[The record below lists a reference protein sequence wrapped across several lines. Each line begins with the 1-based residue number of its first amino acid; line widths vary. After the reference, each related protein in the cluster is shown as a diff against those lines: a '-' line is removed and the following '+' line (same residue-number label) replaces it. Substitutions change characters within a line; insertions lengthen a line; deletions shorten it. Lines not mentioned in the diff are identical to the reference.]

1 MLIKEMFMRSFENPE
16 VIKTFMNWV
25 LKIYTSIMNP
35 IIALI
40 IVSVAVSYIISLVV
54 NTESKLTGK
63 FNIKNL
69 KKHFKA
75 RKKDIK
81 ERFTE
86 GKVVEISKN
95 RFLKIKPYLRKCR
108 FLIIWYVLLQLSWY
122 FVSLCFR
129 FINKVKVI
137 PDWNNICSEQ
147 ELSLLWTRGLYTF
160 LFFIIAP
167 MFITFCFWN
176 KFVRN
181 IWVLIYILWIIFCFL
196 GAFLNLGCYN
206 ITSVF

>member
-1 MLIKEMFMRSFENPE
+1 MRSFENPE
-16 VIKTFMNWV
+16 IIKTFMNWV

-40 IVSVAVSYIISLVV
+40 IAIVVISYIISLVV
-54 NTESKLTGK
+54 NTKSKLTGK

-69 KKHFKA
+69 KEHFKA

-86 GKVVEISKN
+86 EKVVEISKN

-108 FLIIWYVLLQLSWY
+108 YLIIWYILLRLAWY
-122 FVSLCFR
+122 FVVLAFWYTNSKICLESWTQCLEWENQLLWLRSLY
-129 FINKVKVI
+129 
-137 PDWNNICSEQ
+137 
-147 ELSLLWTRGLYTF
+147 SLLFF
-160 LFFIIAP
+160 LIAP

-181 IWVLIYILWIIFCFL
+181 IGVLIYILWIIFIL
-196 GAFLNLGCYN
+196 LWAFLNLWCPA
-206 ITSVF
+206 I

>member
-1 MLIKEMFMRSFENPE
+1 MRSFENPE

-35 IIALI
+35 IIVLI
-40 IVSVAVSYIISLVV
+40 IAVIVVSYIISLVV

-63 FNIKNL
+63 VNIKNL
-69 KKHFKA
+69 KEHFKVW
-75 RKKDIK
+75 KKDIK

-86 GKVVEISKN
+86 IKVVKISKN

-108 FLIIWYVLLQLSWY
+108 YLIIWYVLLRCAWI
-122 FVSLCFR
+122 FVSLALR
-129 FINKVKVI
+129 LINTKI
-137 PDWNNICSEQ
+137 RSQPWTQCLEWENQLLWLRS
-147 ELSLLWTRGLYTF
+147 LYSLLFF
-160 LFFIIAP
+160 LIAP

-181 IWVLIYILWIIFCFL
+181 IGVLIYILWIMFIL
-196 GAFLNLGCYN
+196 LWVFLNLWCPA
-206 ITSVF
+206 I

>member
-1 MLIKEMFMRSFENPE
+1 MRSFENPE

-40 IVSVAVSYIISLVV
+40 IAIVVISYIISLVV
-54 NTESKLTGK
+54 NTKSKLTGK
-63 FNIKNL
+63 FNIKNI
-69 KKHFKA
+69 KEHFKA

-86 GKVVEISKN
+86 EKVVEISKN

-108 FLIIWYVLLQLSWY
+108 YLIIWYILLRLAWY
-122 FVSLCFR
+122 FVVLAFLYTNSKICLESWTQCLEWENQLLWLRSLY
-129 FINKVKVI
+129 
-137 PDWNNICSEQ
+137 
-147 ELSLLWTRGLYTF
+147 SLLFF
-160 LFFIIAP
+160 LIAP

-181 IWVLIYILWIIFCFL
+181 IGVLIYILWIIFIL
-196 GAFLNLGCYN
+196 LWVFLNLWCPA
-206 ITSVF
+206 I

>member
-1 MLIKEMFMRSFENPE
+1 MRSFENPE

-40 IVSVAVSYIISLVV
+40 IAIVVISYIISLVV
-54 NTESKLTGK
+54 NTKSKLTGK

-69 KKHFKA
+69 KEHFKA

-86 GKVVEISKN
+86 EKVVEISKN

-108 FLIIWYVLLQLSWY
+108 YLIIWYILLRLAWY
-122 FVSLCFR
+122 FVVLAFWYTNSKICLESWTQCLEWENQLLWLRSLY
-129 FINKVKVI
+129 
-137 PDWNNICSEQ
+137 
-147 ELSLLWTRGLYTF
+147 SLLFF
-160 LFFIIAP
+160 LIAP

-181 IWVLIYILWIIFCFL
+181 IGVLIYILWIIFIL
-196 GAFLNLGCYN
+196 LWVFLNLWCPA
-206 ITSVF
+206 I

>member
-1 MLIKEMFMRSFENPE
+1 M
-16 VIKTFMNWV
+16 
-25 LKIYTSIMNP
+25 SITNP

-69 KKHFKA
+69 KEHFKA

-108 FLIIWYVLLQLSWY
+108 FLII
-122 FVSLCFR
+122 
-129 FINKVKVI
+129 
-137 PDWNNICSEQ
+137 
-147 ELSLLWTRGLYTF
+147 
-160 LFFIIAP
+160 
-167 MFITFCFWN
+167 
-176 KFVRN
+176 
-181 IWVLIYILWIIFCFL
+181 
-196 GAFLNLGCYN
+196 
-206 ITSVF
+206 